1 MFRTVKS
8 VRNDMKYKYLKN
20 RLAHLK
26 RCAPYKNVGRVMSLF
41 GPQKFNAIVPVTV
54 TGHLAE

>member
-1 MFRTVKS
+1 MDREEVTNLLQWLLLLELSKLMFFSSTAQVKS

-26 RCAPYKNVGRVMSLF
+26 RCAPY
-41 GPQKFNAIVPVTV
+41 
-54 TGHLAE
+54 